1 MKRLL
6 IILVMALPLCLF
18 GQNDMSKY
26 LEGAVPVENG
36 FVTFKKEYTATG
48 KSKAEIFEAIREYTL
63 KQIVEGDNHLAQ
75 SRFTEVDEEA
85 GVIAASIEETLYFR
99 RSALV
104 THSTRFFYQLVYMI
118 SDGKFSVEMRRL
130 HYLYD
135 EATAAGIPEQEMPAE
150 KWIVDSEALNKQKTK
165 LTRIAGKFRRY
176 TIDRKDEIFLGVAK
190 AVGADKKVEIRES
203 Y

>member
-1 MKRLL
+1 MKRVLL
-6 IILVMALPLCLF
+6 ILSMVLPLCLF
-18 GQNDMSKY
+18 GQNNEAKY
-26 LEGAVPVENG
+26 LAGAVPVENG
-36 FVTFKKEYTATG
+36 FVTFKKDFTATG
-48 KSKAEIFEAIREYTL
+48 KSKAEIFAAIRDYTL
-63 KQIVEGDNHLAQ
+63 SQIVEGDNHLPQ
-75 SRFTEVDEEA
+75 SRFTALDEEE
-85 GVIAASIEETLYFR
+85 GIIAASIEETLYFR

-104 THSTRFFYQLVYMI
+104 THSTRFFYQLVYQI
-118 SDGKFSVEMRRL
+118 ADGKFSVEMRRL

-150 KWIVDSEALNKQKTK
+150 KWIVDSEALNKSKTK